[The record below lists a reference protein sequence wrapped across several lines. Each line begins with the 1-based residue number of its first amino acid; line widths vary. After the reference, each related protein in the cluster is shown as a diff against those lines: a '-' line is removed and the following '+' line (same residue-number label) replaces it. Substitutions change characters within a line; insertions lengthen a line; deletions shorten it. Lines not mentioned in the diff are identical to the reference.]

1 MREIYSSVSLT
12 SLSVV
17 LSSEEEEDEKQD
29 EEDCGTSCALEG
41 AKDPSRK
48 QSPVQA
54 TERKKISEVH
64 IHPSEINSQV
74 QKLGE
79 AAGHGY
85 YCE

>member
-1 MREIYSSVSLT
+1 MYSSVSVT

-29 EEDCGTSCALEG
+29 EENGGTSCALEG
-41 AKDPSRK
+41 AKDPCRK
-48 QSPVQA
+48 QNPLQA

-64 IHPSEINSQV
+64 IHPSDMNSQV

-79 AAGHGY
+79 AAGQGY